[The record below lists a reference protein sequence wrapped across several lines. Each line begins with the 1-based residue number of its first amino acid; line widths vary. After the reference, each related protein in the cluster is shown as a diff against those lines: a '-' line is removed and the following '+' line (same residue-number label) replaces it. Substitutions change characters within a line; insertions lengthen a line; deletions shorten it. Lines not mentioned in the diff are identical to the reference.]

1 MRKCEIAKNAKDYI
15 HDLVT
20 LKNETPHD
28 SNKRYR
34 SSYMEDRHRSYNQKL
49 EQQKKVR
56 N

>member
-28 SNKRYR
+28 SNNVIDLHIWKIDIDLTIKNSNSKKR
-34 SSYMEDRHRSYNQKL
+34 
-49 EQQKKVR
+49 
-56 N
+56 